1 MCCKSVLDF
10 GSRGITEDS
19 TGSGEFRH
27 LVAAAVTAAEKELY
41 GEVIHSPGRA
51 FSARAESATP
61 RCPPLSSPSKETV
74 PADLDRLIHERVRL
88 GIVSAL
94 AVNRSLTFNELK
106 AMLKTTDGN
115 LSVHARKLEE
125 ADYIVC
131 TKSFDG
137 RLPKTEYRLDRGGA
151 QGLGALPES
160 HGSPDSRNARR
171 LSGKFF
177 CPCHFVVTE

>member
-1 MCCKSVLDF
+1 MAKSSTARDERYQR
-10 GSRGITEDS
+10 SRER
-19 TGSGEFRH
+19 E
-27 LVAAAVTAAEKELY
+27 AALPAA
-41 GEVIHSPGRA
+41 HA
-51 FSARAESATP
+51 QP
-61 RCPPLSSPSKETV
+61 REPV

-115 LSVHARKLEE
+115 LSVHARRLEE

-137 RLPKTEYRLDRGGA
+137 RLPKTEYRLTAAGRK
-151 QGLGALPES
+151 ALERYLN
-160 HGSPDSRNARR
+160 HMEALIRATREG
-171 LSGKFF
+171 
-177 CPCHFVVTE
+177 

>member
-1 MCCKSVLDF
+1 MAKS
-10 GSRGITEDS
+10 S
-19 TGSGEFRH
+19 TARDERFQRARDRE
-27 LVAAAVTAAEKELY
+27 AALPAA
-41 GEVIHSPGRA
+41 P
-51 FSARAESATP
+51 TQ
-61 RCPPLSSPSKETV
+61 SKETV

-125 ADYIVC
+125 ADYVVC

-137 RLPKTEYRLDRGGA
+137 RLPKTEFRLTSAGRK
-151 QGLGALPES
+151 ALERYLN
-160 HGSPDSRNARR
+160 HMEALIRATREG
-171 LSGKFF
+171 
-177 CPCHFVVTE
+177 